1 MEYDDYGPY
10 EDMDADYSG
19 DESPLS
25 PSGEGEYWSDHDS
38 Q

>member
-1 MEYDDYGPY
+1 MEDDRFGGDDGFY
-10 EDMDADYSG
+10 G

-25 PSGEGEYWSDHDS
+25 PLGEGEYWSDHDS